1 MSPRCSVY
9 AFLHCLYLICVCYT
23 CDCCLHAATN
33 SHYAATMTQ
42 SINTTAKAAC
52 LQAASAFQL
61 PAARARPGPGEGIPG
76 RPPPSGPPGLLTV
89 LSNPGSGSQVPRGGL
104 ARGCAW
110 GALGQGHTEGTP
122 KAHIQHRGFGSDP
135 HALRM
140 RGGRGPGMPRTRCS
154 TPIRILRTSEG
165 APGVCAAG
173 APKRGAGGAAGDAG
187 VVGGKSTRAHTP
199 GRATAHARGPAPA
212 HTFGFDQPHWART
225 SRLGRP
231 VLIG

>member
-1 MSPRCSVY
+1 
-9 AFLHCLYLICVCYT
+9 
-23 CDCCLHAATN
+23 
-33 SHYAATMTQ
+33 MTQ

-76 RPPPSGPPGLLTV
+76 WLRPSGPPGLL
-89 LSNPGSGSQVPRGGL
+89 SNPGSQAPRGGL

-140 RGGRGPGMPRTRCS
+140 RGGRGYAANSLQHAHPDPAHIRGRAGGVRCRRPETGRRGRSWGCRCGWGGIRIHVRAYARPCHRPRARAGARTRM
-154 TPIRILRTSEG
+154 R
-165 APGVCAAG
+165 
-173 APKRGAGGAAGDAG
+173 
-187 VVGGKSTRAHTP
+187 
-199 GRATAHARGPAPA
+199 
-212 HTFGFDQPHWART
+212 
-225 SRLGRP
+225 